1 MNSRR
6 VQNTKPNRLVQTD
19 AFRKEKPIA
28 LIKRRNNW
36 LSNNSG
42 SYTTSSS
49 IAVVELETLS
59 ELPSCTCYSVQ
70 LPYARNRNYLS
81 LVLAGIVLPIIC
93 VTLVQTKMVTDLE
106 NMSCG
111 KRNVFDWSKRQ
122 RSQRS
127 MKTGTCWVKGMSCF
141 GKFLEESNS
150 ICRKPLV

>member
-6 VQNTKPNRLVQTD
+6 VQNTKTNRLVQMD
-19 AFRKEKPIA
+19 AFRKKKPIA
-28 LIKRRNNW
+28 LIKMKNNW
-36 LSNNSG
+36 LNNNSS
-42 SYTTSSS
+42 SYTTTSS
-49 IAVVELETLS
+49 IAVVELETL
-59 ELPSCTCYSVQ
+59 ELPSYTWYSVQ

-93 VTLVQTKMVTDLE
+93 VILVQTKMVTVLE

-111 KRNVFDWSKRQ
+111 KRYVFDWSKRQ